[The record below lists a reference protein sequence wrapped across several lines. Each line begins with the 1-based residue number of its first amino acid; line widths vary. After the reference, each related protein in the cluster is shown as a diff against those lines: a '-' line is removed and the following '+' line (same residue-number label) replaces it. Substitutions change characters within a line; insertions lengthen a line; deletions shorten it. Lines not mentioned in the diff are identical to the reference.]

1 MAGDEREGGIVPHR
15 THDVLVVGGG
25 IIGIS
30 IAYYLSKRGIDV
42 GVVEKGY
49 LGSGC
54 SGATMGLVGASSRTP
69 VNYALLAERSKE
81 LFAELAVN
89 LGREIHYERC
99 GMIRIF
105 RTPAMLKEGET
116 IIQLN
121 RTAGI
126 DVSYIDRAG
135 VSDLEPHLSTDK
147 ILGAAFCPTDG
158 RVDPFA
164 ALRGL
169 VARIQNQ
176 GGSLYFNT
184 RVLRVEPG
192 RRTVRLVT
200 SSGVFEAAK
209 VVIAAGI
216 WSPLICQSMGIG
228 LPLRPVRG
236 QVLITQRMPRLFTHV
251 IGPGISQ
258 GWRGNILLGFN
269 SEEVGYDNRNTFSGL
284 QSIAADDMLKSPE
297 LRNARIIRSFSGLRP
312 MPFDGHPILDQLPGH
327 RNIFVASTHS
337 GIALSQAIGDY
348 MAQWIA
354 EDKKDRRLDDY
365 NLRRPSLGETPRPYR
380 VGGKSGRR

>member
-1 MAGDEREGGIVPHR
+1 
-15 THDVLVVGGG
+15 
-25 IIGIS
+25 
-30 IAYYLSKRGIDV
+30 
-42 GVVEKGY
+42 
-49 LGSGC
+49 
-54 SGATMGLVGASSRTP
+54 
-69 VNYALLAERSKE
+69 
-81 LFAELAVN
+81 
-89 LGREIHYERC
+89 
-99 GMIRIF
+99 
-105 RTPAMLKEGET
+105 MLKEGET

-135 VSDLEPHLSTDK
+135 VSDLEPHLSTDR

-164 ALRGL
+164 TLRGL
-169 VARIQNQ
+169 AARIQNQ